1 MAEGWRKFEKRQAV
15 RAIDVARAAG
25 VSQSAV
31 SRAFRDGSVAPHR
44 RAEILTIA
52 KSLGYRPDAMARS
65 IITRRSGIVGI
76 LINADANLQS
86 PDALTA
92 LCRAIVTQKMRAM
105 VFVVETAAE
114 IDEAVEQ
121 LLAYRVDGVIALTDI
136 AVEHARSLSQLGS
149 ILVFYNRDMN
159 GAAANWVGCDN
170 TYDGETLARH
180 ILGRGAT
187 TLWILEGPRTS
198 SLATQRLDGIVR
210 GLKSSPEEVT
220 VESHIGD
227 FSFESGFQAVARLL
241 EARKVEPDAIVAV
254 NSMMAIGAVEGLR
267 AVGYAGYRKVL
278 IAGFDGLA
286 AASWPRSQIIVME
299 QPHEQLAA
307 AAVTMI
313 VAHLH
318 GDLDLVERKTFRS
331 ILAILSQDQS
341 CRVVQGSWLLA

>member
-44 RAEILTIA
+44 RAEILTVA

-65 IITRRSGIVGI
+65 IITRRSGIIGI
-76 LINADANLQS
+76 LISADANLQS

-92 LCRAIVTQKMRAM
+92 LCRATVTQKMRAM

-136 AVEHARSLSQLGS
+136 AAEHAKALSQLGS

-170 TYDGETLARH
+170 AYDGETLARH
-180 ILGRGAT
+180 IVGRGAT

-198 SLATQRLDGIVR
+198 SLATQRLVGIVR
-210 GLKSSPEEVT
+210 GLQSSPEKVT

-227 FSFESGFQAVARLL
+227 FSFESGFQAVARRLT
-241 EARKVEPDAIVAV
+241 ARKAEPPDAIVAV

-267 AVGYAGYRKVL
+267 AVGYAGCSKVL
-278 IAGFDGLA
+278 IAGFDRLA
-286 AASWPRSQIIVME
+286 AASWPRSQIVTME

-318 GDLDLVERKTFRS
+318 GDSDLVERTTFRS
-331 ILAILSQDQS
+331 VLAIL
-341 CRVVQGSWLLA
+341 RGTRLT